1 MASKEIDK
9 SLIDYLKQIPDERD
23 ASGKR
28 HPLWLILLI
37 MILGIMSGYWG
48 YRGLGRFVERHRRQ
62 LIETL
67 KIPGARVPS
76 YSTLRR
82 VMMQIDYQAVTQV
95 FNEWSS
101 RYTYNDRGQ
110 WIAIDGKSLKN
121 TVNDCYGKQQN
132 FVMIVSAF
140 THSRG
145 EILGIKVMENKKQR
159 RCEASDLAPQGTGRE
174 CDRIVAVQDLLE
186 LLDLKGVVFTMDALH
201 CQKKP
206 SRQLL
211 TVATTT

>member
-1 MASKEIDK
+1 MPPIKLEK
-9 SLIDYLKQIPDERD
+9 SLIDYLKQIPDERVPN
-23 ASGKR
+23 GRR

-48 YRGLGRFVERHRRQ
+48 YRSLGRFVERHRRQ
-62 LIETL
+62 LIDTL

-82 VMMQIDYQAVTQV
+82 VMMQLDYQAVTQA
-95 FNEWSS
+95 FNEWASQ
-101 RYTYNDRGQ
+101 YTHNDSGQ

-121 TVNDCYGKQQN
+121 TVSDCYGRQQN
-132 FVMIVSAF
+132 FVMMVSAF
-140 THSRG
+140 SHERG
-145 EILGIKVMENKKQR
+145 EILGIKVMENKKQS
-159 RCEASDLAPQGTGRE
+159 E
-174 CDRIVAVQDLLE
+174 IVAVQDLLK

-206 SRQLL
+206 FQQLS
-211 TVATTT
+211 TVVAIT

>member
-1 MASKEIDK
+1 MTSKGLDK
-9 SLIDYLKQIPDERD
+9 SLIDYLKEIPDERKP
-23 ASGKR
+23 GGRR

-76 YSTLRR
+76 YSTIRR
-82 VMMQIDYQAVTQV
+82 VMMDLDYQFVTKV
-95 FNEWSS
+95 FNEWASQS
-101 RYTYNDRGQ
+101 TYNNQGQ
-110 WIAIDGKSLKN
+110 WVAIDGKSLKN
-121 TVNDCYGKQQN
+121 TVDDFYGKQQN
-132 FVMIVSAF
+132 FVMMVSAF
-140 THSRG
+140 SHYRG
-145 EILGIKVMENKKQR
+145 EILGIKVMENKKQS
-159 RCEASDLAPQGTGRE
+159 E
-174 CDRIVAVQDLLE
+174 IVAVQDLLE

-206 SRQLL
+206 WLRSPV
-211 TVATTT
+211 VATTT

>member
-1 MASKEIDK
+1 MNLENPDK
-9 SLIDYLKQIPDERD
+9 SLIDYLKQIPDERK
-23 ASGKR
+23 AGGRR

-67 KIPGARVPS
+67 EIPQARVPS
-76 YSTLRR
+76 YSTIRR
-82 VMMQIDYQAVTQV
+82 VMMSLDYEAVTQV
-95 FNEWSS
+95 FNDWASKYTHNSS
-101 RYTYNDRGQ
+101 GQ

-132 FVMIVSAF
+132 FVMMVSAF

-145 EILGIKVMENKKQR
+145 EILGIEVMENKMQS
-159 RCEASDLAPQGTGRE
+159 E
-174 CDRIVAVQDLLE
+174 IVAVQDLIQ
-186 LLDLKGVVFTMDALH
+186 LLDLSGVVFTMDALH
-201 CQKKP
+201 CQKKL
-206 SRQLL
+206 SRRSP
-211 TVATTT
+211 VAVTTT

>member
-145 EILGIKVMENKKQR
+145 EILGIKVMENKKQS
-159 RCEASDLAPQGTGRE
+159 E
-174 CDRIVAVQDLLE
+174 IVAVQDLLE